1 MLLFQRSAWA
11 VAGAVPIAALLP
23 SPAWAQASRAAVAIH
38 GADTAWMLIFPVLV
52 ILMTRPGIMLFN
64 SGMLRTRNALSIV
77 AHRVAASAV
86 ITLTWAELGHSLAF
100 SSGTPWCGG
109 LARTFAAGLIG
120 KSAGAHGGADAPRV
134 RA

>member
-23 SPAWAQASRAAVAIH
+23 SPAWARASRAAVAIH

-52 ILMTRPGIMLFN
+52 ILMTTPGIMLFN

-86 ITLTWAELGHSLAF
+86 ITLTWA
-100 SSGTPWCGG
+100 
-109 LARTFAAGLIG
+109 
-120 KSAGAHGGADAPRV
+120 
-134 RA
+134 